1 MRPLRLHL
9 DNFGSFREP
18 VTVDF
23 ADVDYFA
30 LVGPTG
36 AGKSTIIDAIC
47 FALYGTVPRWGKENV
62 IAHALAPSA
71 TSGKVALVFET
82 SGRRHAVVR
91 SLRRDAKATVHTKEA
106 RLDELDPGV
115 PATAELAE
123 MLEAVVRPV
132 AEGGDD
138 VTAEVQR
145 ITGLEYKFFTQ
156 CVVLPQGKFAEFLH
170 ARPRERQ
177 DLLVQ
182 LLDAE
187 VYERI
192 QKRAG
197 REEDM
202 ARQAAI
208 FARDQLAKLSDADEA
223 AERAAAARLGSLR
236 DLVGR
241 VRTDLDLLR
250 VRDQEAQRLRE
261 ERDAMAGRLGAL
273 AALAMPDDVPTLA
286 DTLRDALSESAD
298 LTTEVARTEAE
309 EQQAEDALAALDDPA
324 ALTAELAALDQYERM
339 TGELEAAEA
348 ESAEAESRLAPL
360 AGRRDGAEAA
370 LAESERDRDRLRDVH
385 ASAEL
390 ARRLVVGEAC
400 PTCLRP
406 VTELPEHAVS
416 ADLETAERN
425 VQAAKKEAEEART
438 RQQRAEA
445 ESAHLTRR
453 VQELRDLVAGLESPA
468 GTSRAEI
475 ERRLATVRTAES
487 RTAHA
492 RQAAREARTRLA
504 QARQRSE
511 ELRGK
516 GEQSWRDLEAS
527 RDTVV
532 SFGAPPLD
540 RDDLHLAWTGLL
552 AWRDGVAAR
561 ERAALDAQDDKI
573 AQAQRLRDQE
583 RAALATRL
591 ADHDVAVPPEAT
603 PERIGEIV
611 VAAVAQAES
620 RLERV
625 KENQRLAGEL
635 EEQAKSK
642 EQEARVAHELALRLR
657 ADAFER
663 WLCSEALE
671 LLVATASGT
680 LRDLSDGQYELAVS
694 PRSDIEVI
702 DYAEAGMRRSA
713 RTLSGGET
721 FQAALALALAL
732 SSQVA
737 GLSAAAAR
745 SLDSIFLDEG
755 FGTLDPA
762 TLDTVATTLERLATG
777 GERMVGV
784 VTHVPALADRVPV
797 RFEITRDAKG
807 SHLRKAAQ

>member
-62 IAHALAPSA
+62 ISHALAPSA
-71 TSGKVALVFET
+71 TYGKVALVFES

-91 SLRRDAKATVHTKEA
+91 SLRRDARGTVHTKEA

-115 PATAELAE
+115 PVSAELAE
-123 MLEAVVRPV
+123 LLDGVVRPV
-132 AEGGDD
+132 AEGES
-138 VTAEVQR
+138 VTDEVQK

-187 VYERI
+187 IYERI
-192 QKRAG
+192 RKSAG
-197 REEDM
+197 REEEV
-202 ARQAAI
+202 ARQNAE
-208 FARDQLAKLSDADEA
+208 FARNQLSQLSGAGEED
-223 AERAAAARLGSLR
+223 ERAAAERLDALR
-236 DLVGR
+236 TLRSRIQD
-241 VRTDLDLLR
+241 DLDGLR
-250 VRDQEAQRLRE
+250 TRE
-261 ERDAMAGRLGAL
+261 EELQKIVDERESTAGRLATLTALIMPADVPNLAEQQRGAEEAITVLAAEVSRLEGEEQRADDEL
-273 AALAMPDDVPTLA
+273 AALGDK
-286 DTLRDALSESAD
+286 AD
-298 LTTEVARTEAE
+298 LAAT
-309 EQQAEDALAALDDPA
+309 LAALDERARA
-324 ALTAELAALDQYERM
+324 AGDLARV
-339 TGELEAAEA
+339 EA
-348 ESAEAESRLAPL
+348 ETEE
-360 AGRRDGAEAA
+360 AEAA
-370 LAESERDRDRLRDVH
+370 LGRLADEMEQAAEALTAAERQRDGLRDAHV
-385 ASAEL
+385 AATLGE
-390 ARRLVVGEAC
+390 RLVVGEPC

-406 VTELPEHAVS
+406 VTDLPHHPVL
-416 ADLETAERN
+416 ADL
-425 VQAAKKEAEEART
+425 QAEERAVKALKARADRAAAT
-438 RQQRAEA
+438 HRQAETEAHHLERQARVLRDRLAEAGPPLSEDPIDVEGRLLEHQKVEQRVAEVRKSMRTARGKLAEAGQRAEA
-445 ESAHLTRR
+445 LRNKA
-453 VQELRDLVAGLESPA
+453 EL
-468 GTSRAEI
+468 
-475 ERRLATVRTAES
+475 
-487 RTAHA
+487 
-492 RQAAREARTRLA
+492 
-504 QARQRSE
+504 
-511 ELRGK
+511 
-516 GEQSWRDLEAS
+516 SWRDLDAA

-532 SFGAPPLD
+532 AFGAPPLD
-540 RDDLHLAWTGLL
+540 RADLGRAWAKLL
-552 AWRDGVAAR
+552 AWRGQVVVR
-561 ERAALDAQDDKI
+561 EREALAVQDRQI
-573 AQAQRLRDQE
+573 ADDRRLRDNE
-583 RAALATRL
+583 RSAILLRL
-591 ADHDVAVPPEAT
+591 AAHDVAVPDDAT
-603 PERIGEIV
+603 PNLIGESV
-611 VAAVAQAES
+611 VAAVTEAVAWVDRVRES
-620 RLERV
+620 REQAR
-625 KENQRLAGEL
+625 RLAEL
-635 EEQAKSK
+635 VADK
-642 EQEARVAHELALRLR
+642 EQEARVAHELAQRLR

-671 LLVATASGT
+671 LLVATASET

-694 PRSDIEVI
+694 PKSDIEVI

-762 TLDTVATTLERLATG
+762 TLDTVATTLERLATAG
-777 GERMVGV
+777 DRMVGV

-807 SHLRKAAQ
+807 SHLSKAAR

>member
-9 DNFGSFREP
+9 DNFGSFREA

-62 IAHALAPSA
+62 IAHALSPSA
-71 TSGKVALVFET
+71 VYGKVVLVFES
-82 SGRRHAVVR
+82 SGRRHAVAR
-91 SLRRDAKATVHTKEA
+91 SLRRDAKGTVHTKEA

-115 PATAELAE
+115 PSTAELAE
-123 MLEAVVRPV
+123 IMDAVVRPV
-132 AEGGDD
+132 AEGEAVSD
-138 VTAEVQR
+138 EVQK

-197 REEDM
+197 REEDL
-202 ARQAAI
+202 AKQAAE
-208 FARDQLAKLSDADEA
+208 FARNELSGLSGAGEDD
-223 AERAAAARLGSLR
+223 ERAAARRLAALRALR
-236 DLVGR
+236 DRIQG
-241 VRTDLDLLR
+241 DLGTL
-250 VRDQEAQRLRE
+250 RDQEESLQRKIRD
-261 ERDAMAGRLGAL
+261 RDAIAERL
-273 AALAMPDDVPTLA
+273 AALTGLRMPDDVPTLA
-286 DTLRDALSESAD
+286 GEQREAEKGIAALGIEIGR
-298 LTTEVARTEAE
+298 LEAE
-309 EQQAEDALAALDDPA
+309 EQRADEELTALGDRAALAAALAALEEQARREAD
-324 ALTAELAALDQYERM
+324 LAQ
-339 TGELEAAEA
+339 AEA
-348 ESAEAESRLAPL
+348 EAQEAQTALERLAGEAEQADAALAAAERGRDESRDAH
-360 AGRRDGAEAA
+360 AAAA
-370 LAESERDRDRLRDVH
+370 LAEK
-385 ASAEL
+385 
-390 ARRLVVGEAC
+390 LVVGEPC
-400 PTCLRP
+400 PTCLSP
-406 VTELPEHAVS
+406 VTDIPRHAALSDLHTAEQEVQVRKKRAAEVS
-416 ADLETAERN
+416 SRHRQAENDAHHAAKQVQICGERLAESPQATGDRADLEERLVACQKAELR
-425 VQAAKKEAEEART
+425 AAACRKST
-438 RQQRAEA
+438 REFRAKLAEA
-445 ESAHLTRR
+445 ERR
-453 VQELRDLVAGLESPA
+453 AGDLRNRADL
-468 GTSRAEI
+468 
-475 ERRLATVRTAES
+475 
-487 RTAHA
+487 
-492 RQAAREARTRLA
+492 
-504 QARQRSE
+504 
-511 ELRGK
+511 
-516 GEQSWRDLEAS
+516 SWRDLDAA

-532 SFGAPPLD
+532 AFGAPPLD
-540 RDDLHLAWTGLL
+540 RKDLGRAWAELL
-552 AWRDGVAAR
+552 AWRGEVVVR
-561 ERAALDAQDDKI
+561 ERDALAVQDGEIDEGGR
-573 AQAQRLRDQE
+573 RLDGE
-583 RAALATRL
+583 RAELLRRL
-591 ADHDVAVPPEAT
+591 AEHDVAVSGEVT
-603 PERIGEIV
+603 PSAIGEFV
-611 VAAVAQAES
+611 TAAVTQAAAQLDRVRENRERARQLAEF
-620 RLERV
+620 
-625 KENQRLAGEL
+625 A
-635 EEQAKSK
+635 AAK

-671 LLVATASGT
+671 LLVATASDT
-680 LRDLSDGQYELAVS
+680 LRDLTDGQYELAVS
-694 PRSDIEVI
+694 PKSDIEVI
-702 DYAEAGMRRSA
+702 DYGEAGMRRSA

-807 SHLRKAAQ
+807 SHLTKAAQ